1 MNWGLSFPDS
11 PFLFKSQ
18 DRKDEE
24 VDIYFICVDYD
35 RFAVAAIAG
44 FATGRM
50 NPEGRGV
57 DLVSRIG
64 VITGIGGQ
72 SMSFLDVVY
81 L

>member
-1 MNWGLSFPDS
+1 MKKLIYI
-11 PFLFKSQ
+11 LF
-18 DRKDEE
+18 
-24 VDIYFICVDYD
+24 VLITIA
-35 RFAVAAIAG
+35 FAVAAIAG

-50 NPEGRGV
+50 NPEGKEV

-72 SMSFLDVVY
+72 SMSFLDVVC